1 MKMVVWLA
9 MMFFCS
15 PMEGDDW
22 RLEGFDKPL
31 AVDKDSIPFLRG
43 GSFGFCQVKA
53 TNALLKQAAEYGPR
67 FLHVI

>member
-1 MKMVVWLA
+1 

-15 PMEGDDW
+15 PMEGDGW

-43 GSFGFCQVKA
+43 GSFGFCKVKA